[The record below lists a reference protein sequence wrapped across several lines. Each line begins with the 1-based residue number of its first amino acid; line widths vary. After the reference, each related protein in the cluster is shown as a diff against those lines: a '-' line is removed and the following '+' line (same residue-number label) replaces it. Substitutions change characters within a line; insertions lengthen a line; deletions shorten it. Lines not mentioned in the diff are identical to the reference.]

1 MPAEMVET
9 PDALVELLFREEVAR
24 RAKGARSWADVARR
38 SGLQA
43 TSISHLLA
51 GKVRLADV
59 RLGTVAKLCAAL
71 GVDVGDI
78 LSVETAPKGSFVRTD
93 RPITPEEFATA
104 VREILEEPS
113 LPSDWT
119 GPAEEDLGEVAPSR
133 FAERLRRGRGAL
145 RRIAEAEQ

>member
-9 PDALVELLFREEVAR
+9 PDAVVELSLREEVAR

-38 SGLQA
+38 SGLQP

-59 RLGTVAKLCAAL
+59 RLGTVARLCAAL

-78 LSVETAPKGSFVRTD
+78 LSVETAPRGSFVRTD
-93 RPITPEEFATA
+93 RPITAEEFALA
-104 VREILEEPS
+104 VREIVEAPA
-113 LPSDWT
+113 LPLDWT
-119 GPAEEDLGEVAPSR
+119 GPIEEDLGEVTPSR
-133 FAERLRRGRGAL
+133 FAEGLRRGREAI
-145 RRIAEAEQ
+145 RKIAESEP

>member
-9 PDALVELLFREEVAR
+9 PDTLVELSLREEVAR
-24 RAKGARSWADVARR
+24 QAKGARSWADVARR

-93 RPITPEEFATA
+93 RPITPEEFAAA
-104 VREILEEPS
+104 VRETLEKAS
-113 LPSDWT
+113 LPPDWT
-119 GPAEEDLGEVAPSR
+119 GPVEQDLGEVAPSR
-133 FAERLRRGRGAL
+133 FAERFRRGREAI
-145 RRIAEAEQ
+145 RKIAETEQ

>member
-9 PDALVELLFREEVAR
+9 PNAVVELSLREEVAR

-38 SGLQA
+38 SGLQP

-59 RLGTVAKLCAAL
+59 RLGTVARLCAAL

-78 LSVETAPKGSFVRTD
+78 LSVETAPRGSFVRMD
-93 RPITPEEFATA
+93 RPITAEEFAAA
-104 VREILEEPS
+104 VREIVEEPS

-119 GPAEEDLGEVAPSR
+119 GPSEEDLGEVAPSR
-133 FAERLRRGRGAL
+133 FAERLRRGREAV
-145 RRIAEAEQ
+145 RKIAESDQ